1 MDRPYFRP
9 SNETRQIRSIYNS
22 YKKNASMN
30 RIPGYTE
37 VRWYSLFKLIKAMKI
52 LKQYIEEYY
61 QIENL

>member
-9 SNETRQIRSIYNS
+9 SNETRQIRCIYNS

-37 VRWYSLFKLIKAMKI
+37 VRWYSLFKLIKAM
-52 LKQYIEEYY
+52 
-61 QIENL
+61 